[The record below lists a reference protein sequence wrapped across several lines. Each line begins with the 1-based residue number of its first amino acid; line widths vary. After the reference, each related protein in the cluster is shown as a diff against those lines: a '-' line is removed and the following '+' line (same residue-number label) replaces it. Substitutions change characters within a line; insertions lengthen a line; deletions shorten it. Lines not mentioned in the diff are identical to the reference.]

1 MQLVV
6 GFQDDTAELR
16 QAHPPKSNLQP
27 SEHPQMNLFD
37 ELGVSEREWKAVW
50 DDETDISSEELQ
62 KHGMTAEAPISSY
75 RYAARI
81 APHGSQ

>member
-1 MQLVV
+1 
-6 GFQDDTAELR
+6 
-16 QAHPPKSNLQP
+16 
-27 SEHPQMNLFD
+27 MNLFD

-62 KHGMTAEAPISSY
+62 KHGMTAKAPISSY

>member
-6 GFQDDTAELR
+6 GFQNDTAELR
-16 QAHPPKSNLQP
+16 QAHPPKSNLP
-27 SEHPQMNLFD
+27 AFRASAD
-37 ELGVSEREWKAVW
+37 ESLRRVGVSEREWKAVW
-50 DDETDISSEELQ
+50 DDEKDISSEELQ

-81 APHGSQ
+81 APHGSR

>member
-16 QAHPPKSNLQP
+16 QAHPPKSNLP
-27 SEHPQMNLFD
+27 AFRASAD
-37 ELGVSEREWKAVW
+37 ESLRRVGVSEREWKAVW

-62 KHGMTAEAPISSY
+62 KHGMAAEAPISSY
-75 RYAARI
+75 RHAARI

>member
-1 MQLVV
+1 MSVLVIKPIRRNRT
-6 GFQDDTAELR
+6 F
-16 QAHPPKSNLQP
+16 PP

-62 KHGMTAEAPISSY
+62 KHGMTAEAPIFSY